1 MKEYDVKITE
11 TLEKTVTVQ
20 AESHDAAEEQVRAAY
35 YNSEYILDSEN
46 FTGVAFGTT
55 EEREVQKE
63 QADTMN
69 VLLVKPFMYPQAVQI
84 GCELE
89 DLQKAVGGDI
99 EATYPFNEPV
109 ALLMHDE
116 GKLAGKD
123 LNRAL
128 RDDDGDIYDII
139 AGDFLVVGL
148 GEEDFC
154 SLSPELMK
162 QFEEHFHQPETFVR
176 MGRSIMA
183 LPLPDDMVKKE
194 DAPVKADSV
203 PHNEDKKGVCFYEVS
218 EICRE
223 NGLKAG
229 CVACA
234 VRIRSDLPSGKTCR
248 ECFFLC
254 HRSTDLIYSWL
265 LHLLRFS
272 ISVVAAWSIG
282 WNWAGGLCGVVPVCP
297 VPRNRRTYQRK
308 PT

>member
-1 MKEYDVKITE
+1 MQRLSMWKQNVIVFKDTPLPEVIKILNRWYNVEFKVEDENVLKYVYTL
-11 TLEKTVTVQ
+11 TSDNTLLEK
-20 AESHDAAEEQVRAAY
+20 
-35 YNSEYILDSEN
+35 
-46 FTGVAFGTT
+46 
-55 EEREVQKE
+55 
-63 QADTMN
+63 
-69 VLLVKPFMYPQAVQI
+69 VLMD
-84 GCELE
+84 LE
-89 DLQKAVGGDI
+89 KI
-99 EATYPFNEPV
+99 
-109 ALLMHDE
+109 
-116 GKLAGKD
+116 
-123 LNRAL
+123 
-128 RDDDGDIYDII
+128 
-139 AGDFLVVGL
+139 
-148 GEEDFC
+148 
-154 SLSPELMK
+154 
-162 QFEEHFHQPETFVR
+162 
-176 MGRSIMA
+176 
-183 LPLPDDMVKKE
+183 
-194 DAPVKADSV
+194 APVKFEY
-203 PHNEDKKGVCFYEVS
+203 NEDKKGVCFYEVS